1 MLIGTVSTVNAE
13 ANQNSI
19 ITDNGNVYFAGS
31 MNNWKKVELEPDSA
45 NNKYTGSIVI
55 NGSDNYQF
63 KIVVGSNWYSFN
75 GVTFSKDN
83 TVCENLYKDNDNF
96 NLTPISK
103 SDKINLNV
111 VFYKNYNNSCSRL
124 EVTQTLATDPVA
136 DSVTLEANPTSISG
150 GESSTLTATLKGKNS
165 SVGNVTYTF
174 TDASNKTV
182 GRKTTSDSTASIKV
196 KPTATTTYKVTV
208 SADNYTSVTNTVT
221 VTATSDSSAE
231 TTQPVT
237 GDYYFWYSTNPDI
250 EHYSGNWH
258 KVHMTKNGSSY
269 YVSNLPVNVGGN
281 FYFIVNENAEKPYR
295 NTVWKTRNDVTVDY
309 KECAGNLSDKGIE
322 DRYVPME
329 SNPNQKE
336 QVFFYRI
343 SVIKNGSYSFTFDG
357 DKTVKVTEGGS
368 IQPTEP
374 TETVKITVPTVDNA
388 TVTAVANSKIHN
400 EGESFNIKEGSSFT
414 VNVKGENGYTLKK
427 ITYGTQSGTETGAE
441 FTAEPGVKT
450 FSVDMVQTVSNPV
463 TVTFGSDNNGTVSA
477 IHNGAAFTSGET
489 VNVGDEVTITATPS
503 GSDYIFKSWS
513 IIGDYVIKDS
523 KTTSD
528 AEITL
533 VVKSNITATASFTQA
548 APFKVAYGSNT
559 DVKTIDMVA
568 TKKDGIYVST
578 APLANDT
585 NFTIYDVSNNKYAL
599 KNNNDTW
606 YINVLDASI
615 DFEDWSNN
623 PTIDGNAGGFRNNT
637 SRPAYVFYNSN
648 YSTVTLQTEPDF
660 GDKAVLYVK
669 TGTSGEGATGEY
681 ASNSEAPKLRATS
694 SGTTY
699 KKYSVEYDTNVN
711 IQTTMSDKYLKARYY
726 VAGYSVNGRS
736 YPASAVD
743 ASKGIYQTNIT
754 ITEDL
759 AENGVVVEV
768 TPIYYNRTIEE
779 EDNYITFYVDAER
792 LVGGWGSTVAIYA
805 YAYKGGTAI
814 YGSDGKPTNN
824 VNLLGAYP
832 GQPMVKDG
840 QYYVAKIPRYSYEMS
855 SDGSLVIDEESPVAG
870 ITLNNYYNDAVHNSL
885 VPIKRNMQTYDFSDF
900 VALANKK
907 DVKTI
912 MFQSKFYNAT
922 GNAKRNTKVIYN
934 YNTEIS
940 DPTKAVQS
948 ISNIANANVNPYED
962 FTDYYGRATDLIGN
976 ILDDT
981 QKADKN
987 NLFVISTGSYD
998 SSKSTSGYSTKG
1010 QWVTIWNVYDHNGN
1024 LITYGTPANFL
1035 DETTEQYK
1043 KIANNYSG
1051 KPVKISYEKGLSY
1064 DNGVTSRT
1072 DGRWYYSALGQE
1084 FTSDVAIEY
1093 KGVDDKYIADTNTNT
1108 ANTGFIGETSGAT
1121 ATINGVTT
1129 ASFTSVTDNAH
1140 LSINVANG
1148 WRFDGWYI
1156 NGDKIGDNYTDI
1168 STDVLMSNS
1177 YHIVARVSKI
1187 PTGTLELN
1195 HTAYTGTDPT
1205 AHEGTGFYYISAV
1218 VKRADNSQ
1226 IKFDET
1232 QGKISIDKFAAT
1244 DSLEIT
1250 LKAKCHGDNTVFA
1263 LYKGEAG
1270 GYTEIGTGLNGESEF
1285 TYTFTVPADSLFENG
1300 KLAVNALNYYTDI
1313 VKIGGTCDITYMYKD
1328 RFGVEGEG
1336 KMVSYVVRNVE
1347 LSTEEILKDYLPS
1360 DETITKYAPRIDT
1373 MYVETKWNLT
1383 DIGKVKKGRSQATVI
1398 ATQTKKMCK
1407 VYYPTLEGGYYT
1419 DIANSTPYEVDY
1431 NTLLMDEN
1439 GNFLLSA
1446 PETDGN
1452 GSQFS
1457 YWDVYKADKNG
1468 GNTGELV
1475 TKCYERNFGLRIM
1488 ADYYIEPVYDGI
1500 APTLTANINAPVLN
1514 REIYGDSANPKDK
1527 LYVDL
1532 LTAFTSSDIPTFK
1545 ENKTNLKV
1553 ECGVFVVRNNTKT
1566 LSEIDRSILVKEALD
1581 KNSVDTTSAILE
1593 SYKRT
1598 PNTEELVVNKLE
1610 ALAVDSNVKDKSNTF
1625 DTFDNEQYRITK
1637 FIFDND
1643 TLTNKNR
1650 IDEVLKYTN
1659 NTANQNYIFTAYA
1672 FVVIKNSDG
1681 TVKGKKISVPQ
1692 YFNLCYVGN
1701 KAL

>member
-83 TVCENLYKDNDNF
+83 TVCENLYKGNDNF

-792 LVGGWGSTVAIYA
+792 LVGGWGSTVA
-805 YAYKGGTAI
+805 
-814 YGSDGKPTNN
+814 NM
-824 VNLLGAYP
+824 
-832 GQPMVKDG
+832 PML
-840 QYYVAKIPRYSYEMS
+840 IR
-855 SDGSLVIDEESPVAG
+855 
-870 ITLNNYYNDAVHNSL
+870 
-885 VPIKRNMQTYDFSDF
+885 
-900 VALANKK
+900 
-907 DVKTI
+907 
-912 MFQSKFYNAT
+912 
-922 GNAKRNTKVIYN
+922 
-934 YNTEIS
+934 
-940 DPTKAVQS
+940 AVQLFMVVTVS
-948 ISNIANANVNPYED
+948 L
-962 FTDYYGRATDLIGN
+962 LI
-976 ILDDT
+976 
-981 QKADKN
+981 
-987 NLFVISTGSYD
+987 
-998 SSKSTSGYSTKG
+998 
-1010 QWVTIWNVYDHNGN
+1010 
-1024 LITYGTPANFL
+1024 
-1035 DETTEQYK
+1035 
-1043 KIANNYSG
+1043 
-1051 KPVKISYEKGLSY
+1051 
-1064 DNGVTSRT
+1064 
-1072 DGRWYYSALGQE
+1072 
-1084 FTSDVAIEY
+1084 
-1093 KGVDDKYIADTNTNT
+1093 
-1108 ANTGFIGETSGAT
+1108 
-1121 ATINGVTT
+1121 
-1129 ASFTSVTDNAH
+1129 
-1140 LSINVANG
+1140 
-1148 WRFDGWYI
+1148 
-1156 NGDKIGDNYTDI
+1156 
-1168 STDVLMSNS
+1168 M
-1177 YHIVARVSKI
+1177 
-1187 PTGTLELN
+1187 
-1195 HTAYTGTDPT
+1195 
-1205 AHEGTGFYYISAV
+1205 
-1218 VKRADNSQ
+1218 
-1226 IKFDET
+1226 
-1232 QGKISIDKFAAT
+1232 
-1244 DSLEIT
+1244 
-1250 LKAKCHGDNTVFA
+1250 
-1263 LYKGEAG
+1263 
-1270 GYTEIGTGLNGESEF
+1270 
-1285 TYTFTVPADSLFENG
+1285 
-1300 KLAVNALNYYTDI
+1300 
-1313 VKIGGTCDITYMYKD
+1313 
-1328 RFGVEGEG
+1328 
-1336 KMVSYVVRNVE
+1336 
-1347 LSTEEILKDYLPS
+1347 
-1360 DETITKYAPRIDT
+1360 
-1373 MYVETKWNLT
+1373 
-1383 DIGKVKKGRSQATVI
+1383 
-1398 ATQTKKMCK
+1398 
-1407 VYYPTLEGGYYT
+1407 
-1419 DIANSTPYEVDY
+1419 
-1431 NTLLMDEN
+1431 
-1439 GNFLLSA
+1439 
-1446 PETDGN
+1446 
-1452 GSQFS
+1452 
-1457 YWDVYKADKNG
+1457 
-1468 GNTGELV
+1468 
-1475 TKCYERNFGLRIM
+1475 
-1488 ADYYIEPVYDGI
+1488 
-1500 APTLTANINAPVLN
+1500 
-1514 REIYGDSANPKDK
+1514 
-1527 LYVDL
+1527 
-1532 LTAFTSSDIPTFK
+1532 
-1545 ENKTNLKV
+1545 
-1553 ECGVFVVRNNTKT
+1553 
-1566 LSEIDRSILVKEALD
+1566 
-1581 KNSVDTTSAILE
+1581 
-1593 SYKRT
+1593 
-1598 PNTEELVVNKLE
+1598 
-1610 ALAVDSNVKDKSNTF
+1610 
-1625 DTFDNEQYRITK
+1625 
-1637 FIFDND
+1637 
-1643 TLTNKNR
+1643 
-1650 IDEVLKYTN
+1650 
-1659 NTANQNYIFTAYA
+1659 
-1672 FVVIKNSDG
+1672 
-1681 TVKGKKISVPQ
+1681 
-1692 YFNLCYVGN
+1692 
-1701 KAL
+1701 